1 MKIVFTLKDLVKYII
16 FIGIVYTLIIKI
28 SSQNISTMDL
38 ILIVSII
45 SIGFIVINCLSNSDS
60 FTNINDV
67 TEVAQTTQ
75 TPQSDKTT
83 QEPQVDQITQLI
95 KQDYSSILSKVYD
108 EINKSNITNSVEEVT
123 NKNNNNMEMEKNMFN
138 LQNKIKQLES
148 KSNDEINKSNITNS
162 VEEVTNKNNNNIE
175 MEKIMFNLQNK
186 IKQLESKSNIAH
198 SIKYMNLLITDL
210 LERGILDNN
219 DIENIKGKINTK
231 LLTEDEAIVGL
242 EKLKLSGKTKQKTPD
257 TNENNQPEYS
267 FGNLPKE
274 YSFGNMPPEMY
285 KPLGNSDLNKWDDQ
299 GYTML
304 NTDKW
309 QLPMARPPVC
319 INTSPCKV
327 CPDTNNTYPVPL
339 AQWNN
344 SRKVSNI
351 EISKEWANTQVDP
364 KENLV

>member
-1 MKIVFTLKDLVKYII
+1 MKIVFSLKDLVKYII

-60 FTNINDV
+60 FTNINNV
-67 TEVAQTTQ
+67 TEVAQAPQAPQ
-75 TPQSDKTT
+75 TDKTI
-83 QEPQVDQITQLI
+83 QESQVNETTQLI

-123 NKNNNNMEMEKNMFN
+123 NKNNNNM
-138 LQNKIKQLES
+138 
-148 KSNDEINKSNITNS
+148 
-162 VEEVTNKNNNNIE
+162 E

-242 EKLKLSGKTKQKTPD
+242 EKLKLSGKTKQKTSD

-267 FGNLPKE
+267 FGNLP
-274 YSFGNMPPEMY
+274 PEMY
-285 KPLGNSDLNKWDDQ
+285 KPLNNSDLNKWDEQ

-309 QLPMARPPVC
+309 QPPTVRPPVC

-339 AQWNN
+339 AQWEN

-351 EISKEWANTQVDP
+351 EISKEWANTLVDP

>member
-75 TPQSDKTT
+75 APQSEKTI
-83 QEPQVDQITQLI
+83 QEPQVNQITQLI

-123 NKNNNNMEMEKNMFN
+123 NKNNNNNM
-138 LQNKIKQLES
+138 
-148 KSNDEINKSNITNS
+148 
-162 VEEVTNKNNNNIE
+162 E

-267 FGNLPKE
+267 FGNLP
-274 YSFGNMPPEMY
+274 PEMY
-285 KPLGNSDLNKWDDQ
+285 KPLNNSDLNKWDEQ

-309 QLPMARPPVC
+309 QPPTVRPPVC

-339 AQWNN
+339 AQWEN

-351 EISKEWANTQVDP
+351 EISKEWANTLVDP

>member
-1 MKIVFTLKDLVKYII
+1 MKIVFSLKDLVKYII

-60 FTNINDV
+60 FTNINNV
-67 TEVAQTTQ
+67 TEVAQA
-75 TPQSDKTT
+75 PQSEKTIQAPQTDKTT
-83 QEPQVDQITQLI
+83 QEPQVEQITQLI

-108 EINKSNITNSVEEVT
+108 EINKSNITNSVEVN
-123 NKNNNNMEMEKNMFN
+123 NKNNSNMEMEKLMFN

-148 KSNDEINKSNITNS
+148 T
-162 VEEVTNKNNNNIE
+162 
-175 MEKIMFNLQNK
+175 
-186 IKQLESKSNIAH
+186 SNIAH

-242 EKLKLSGKTKQKTPD
+242 EKLKLSGKTKQKTSD

-267 FGNLPKE
+267 SNNLPKE
-274 YSFGNMPPEMY
+274 YSFGNIPPEMY
-285 KPLGNSDLNKWDDQ
+285 KPLNNSDLNKWDE

-309 QLPMARPPVC
+309 QPPTIRPPVC

-327 CPDTNNTYPVPL
+327 CPDTNNTYPVPV
-339 AQWNN
+339 AQWDN
-344 SRKVSNI
+344 SRRISNI

>member
-123 NKNNNNMEMEKNMFN
+123 NKNNN
-138 LQNKIKQLES
+138 
-148 KSNDEINKSNITNS
+148 
-162 VEEVTNKNNNNIE
+162 IE

-267 FGNLPKE
+267 FNNLPKE
-274 YSFGNMPPEMY
+274 YSFGNIPPEMY
-285 KPLGNSDLNKWDDQ
+285 KPLNNSDLNKWDEQ

-309 QLPMARPPVC
+309 QPPTVRPPVC

-339 AQWNN
+339 AQWEN

>member
-1 MKIVFTLKDLVKYII
+1 MKIVFSLKDLVKYII

-60 FTNINDV
+60 FTNINNV
-67 TEVAQTTQ
+67 TEVAQEPQAPQ
-75 TPQSDKTT
+75 TDKTT
-83 QEPQVDQITQLI
+83 QEPQVNQITQLI

-123 NKNNNNMEMEKNMFN
+123 NKNNNNNM
-138 LQNKIKQLES
+138 
-148 KSNDEINKSNITNS
+148 
-162 VEEVTNKNNNNIE
+162 E

-267 FGNLPKE
+267 FGNLP
-274 YSFGNMPPEMY
+274 PEMY
-285 KPLGNSDLNKWDDQ
+285 KPLNNSDLNKWDEQ

-309 QLPMARPPVC
+309 QPPTVRPPVC

-339 AQWNN
+339 AQWEN

-351 EISKEWANTQVDP
+351 EISKEWANTLVDP

>member
-123 NKNNNNMEMEKNMFN
+123 NKNNNN
-138 LQNKIKQLES
+138 
-148 KSNDEINKSNITNS
+148 
-162 VEEVTNKNNNNIE
+162 IE

-267 FGNLPKE
+267 FNNLPKE
-274 YSFGNMPPEMY
+274 YSFGNIPPEMY
-285 KPLGNSDLNKWDDQ
+285 KPLNNSDLNKWDEQ

-309 QLPMARPPVC
+309 QPPTVRPPVC

-339 AQWNN
+339 AQWEN

>member
-1 MKIVFTLKDLVKYII
+1 MKIVFSLKDLVKYII

-60 FTNINDV
+60 FTNINNV
-67 TEVAQTTQ
+67 TEVAQAPQAPQAPQ
-75 TPQSDKTT
+75 TDKTIQES
-83 QEPQVDQITQLI
+83 QEPQVNETTQLI

-123 NKNNNNMEMEKNMFN
+123 NKNNNNM
-138 LQNKIKQLES
+138 
-148 KSNDEINKSNITNS
+148 
-162 VEEVTNKNNNNIE
+162 E

-267 FGNLPKE
+267 FGNLP
-274 YSFGNMPPEMY
+274 PEMY
-285 KPLGNSDLNKWDDQ
+285 KPLNNSDLNKWDEQ

-309 QLPMARPPVC
+309 QPPTVRPPVC

-339 AQWNN
+339 AQWEN

-351 EISKEWANTQVDP
+351 EISKEWANTLVDP

>member
-45 SIGFIVINCLSNSDS
+45 SIGFILINCLSNLDS
-60 FTNINDV
+60 FTNINNV
-67 TEVAQTTQ
+67 TEAIQVSPVNQTNQPTLVNQTNQQPLVNETTQ
-75 TPQSDKTT
+75 LT
-83 QEPQVDQITQLI
+83 

-108 EINKSNITNSVEEVT
+108 EINKSNITNSVEVN
-123 NKNNNNMEMEKNMFN
+123 NKNNSNM
-138 LQNKIKQLES
+138 
-148 KSNDEINKSNITNS
+148 
-162 VEEVTNKNNNNIE
+162 E

-186 IKQLESKSNIAH
+186 IKQLESTSNITH

-242 EKLKLSGKTKQKTPD
+242 EKLKLSGKSKQKTPD

-267 FGNLPKE
+267 FNNLPKE
-274 YSFGNMPPEMY
+274 YSFGNIPPEMY
-285 KPLGNSDLNKWDDQ
+285 KPLNNSDLNKWDE

-309 QLPMARPPVC
+309 QPPTIRPPVC

-327 CPDTNNTYPVPL
+327 CPDTNNTYPVPV
-339 AQWNN
+339 AQWDN
-344 SRKVSNI
+344 SRRISNI

>member
-45 SIGFIVINCLSNSDS
+45 SIGFILINCLSNLDS
-60 FTNINDV
+60 FTNINNLN
-67 TEVAQTTQ
+67 EVAQE
-75 TPQSDKTT
+75 PQSEKTT
-83 QEPQVDQITQLI
+83 QEPLVNETTQLT

-108 EINKSNITNSVEEVT
+108 EINKSNITNSVEVN
-123 NKNNNNMEMEKNMFN
+123 NKNNSNMEMEK
-138 LQNKIKQLES
+138 L
-148 KSNDEINKSNITNS
+148 
-162 VEEVTNKNNNNIE
+162 
-175 MEKIMFNLQNK
+175 MFNLQNK

-242 EKLKLSGKTKQKTPD
+242 EKLKLSGKSKQKTPD

-267 FGNLPKE
+267 SNNLPKE
-274 YSFGNMPPEMY
+274 YSFGNIPPEMY
-285 KPLGNSDLNKWDDQ
+285 KPLNNSDLNKWDE

-309 QLPMARPPVC
+309 QPPTIRPPVC

-327 CPDTNNTYPVPL
+327 CPDTNNTYPVPV
-339 AQWNN
+339 AQWDN
-344 SRKVSNI
+344 SRRISNI

>member
-75 TPQSDKTT
+75 TTQAPQAPQAPQTDKTT
-83 QEPQVDQITQLI
+83 QEPQVNQITQLI

-123 NKNNNNMEMEKNMFN
+123 NKNNNNNNM
-138 LQNKIKQLES
+138 
-148 KSNDEINKSNITNS
+148 
-162 VEEVTNKNNNNIE
+162 E

-267 FGNLPKE
+267 FGNI
-274 YSFGNMPPEMY
+274 PPEMY
-285 KPLGNSDLNKWDDQ
+285 KPLNNSDLNKWDEQ

-309 QLPMARPPVC
+309 QPPTVRPPVC

-339 AQWNN
+339 AQWEN

-351 EISKEWANTQVDP
+351 EISKEWANTLVDP

>member
-148 KSNDEINKSNITNS
+148 KSNITNS
-162 VEEVTNKNNNNIE
+162 VEEVTNKNNNIE

-267 FGNLPKE
+267 FGNLP
-274 YSFGNMPPEMY
+274 PEMY
-285 KPLGNSDLNKWDDQ
+285 KPLNNSDLNKWDEQ

-309 QLPMARPPVC
+309 QPPTVRPPVC

-339 AQWNN
+339 AQWEN

-351 EISKEWANTQVDP
+351 EISKEWANTLVDP

>member
-1 MKIVFTLKDLVKYII
+1 MKIVFSLKDLVKYII

-60 FTNINDV
+60 FTNINNV
-67 TEVAQTTQ
+67 TEVAQAPQAPQAPQ
-75 TPQSDKTT
+75 TDKTIQES
-83 QEPQVDQITQLI
+83 QEPQVNETTQLI

-123 NKNNNNMEMEKNMFN
+123 NKNNNM
-138 LQNKIKQLES
+138 
-148 KSNDEINKSNITNS
+148 
-162 VEEVTNKNNNNIE
+162 E

-267 FGNLPKE
+267 FGNLP
-274 YSFGNMPPEMY
+274 PEMY
-285 KPLGNSDLNKWDDQ
+285 KPLNNSDLNKWDEQ

-309 QLPMARPPVC
+309 QPPTVRPPVC

-339 AQWNN
+339 AQWEN

-351 EISKEWANTQVDP
+351 EISKEWANTLVDP

>member
-45 SIGFIVINCLSNSDS
+45 SIGFILINCLSNLDS
-60 FTNINDV
+60 FTNINNV
-67 TEVAQTTQ
+67 TEAIQVSPVNQTIQPTLVNQTNQQPLVNETTQ
-75 TPQSDKTT
+75 LT
-83 QEPQVDQITQLI
+83 

-108 EINKSNITNSVEEVT
+108 EINKSNITNSVEVN
-123 NKNNNNMEMEKNMFN
+123 NKNNSNMEMEK
-138 LQNKIKQLES
+138 L
-148 KSNDEINKSNITNS
+148 
-162 VEEVTNKNNNNIE
+162 
-175 MEKIMFNLQNK
+175 MFNLQNK

-242 EKLKLSGKTKQKTPD
+242 EKLKLSGKSKQKTPD

-267 FGNLPKE
+267 FNNLPKE
-274 YSFGNMPPEMY
+274 YSFGNIPPEMY
-285 KPLGNSDLNKWDDQ
+285 KPLNNSDLNKWDE

-309 QLPMARPPVC
+309 QPPTIRPPVC

-327 CPDTNNTYPVPL
+327 CPDTNNTYPVPV
-339 AQWNN
+339 AQWDN
-344 SRKVSNI
+344 SRRISNI

>member
-123 NKNNNNMEMEKNMFN
+123 NKNNN
-138 LQNKIKQLES
+138 
-148 KSNDEINKSNITNS
+148 
-162 VEEVTNKNNNNIE
+162 IE

-267 FGNLPKE
+267 FGNLP
-274 YSFGNMPPEMY
+274 PEMY
-285 KPLGNSDLNKWDDQ
+285 KPLNNSDLNKWDEQ

-309 QLPMARPPVC
+309 QPPTVRPPVC

-339 AQWNN
+339 AQWEN

>member
-1 MKIVFTLKDLVKYII
+1 MKIVFSLKDLVKYII

-60 FTNINDV
+60 FTNINNV
-67 TEVAQTTQ
+67 TEVAQAPQSEKTIQAPQTDKTTQ
-75 TPQSDKTT
+75 APQTDKTT
-83 QEPQVDQITQLI
+83 QEPQVEQITQLI

-123 NKNNNNMEMEKNMFN
+123 NKNNNNNNM
-138 LQNKIKQLES
+138 
-148 KSNDEINKSNITNS
+148 
-162 VEEVTNKNNNNIE
+162 E

-219 DIENIKGKINTK
+219 DIENIKSKINTK

-242 EKLKLSGKTKQKTPD
+242 EKLKLSGKSKQKTPD

-267 FGNLPKE
+267 SNNLPKE
-274 YSFGNMPPEMY
+274 YSFGNIPPEMY
-285 KPLGNSDLNKWDDQ
+285 KPLNNSDLNKWDEQ

-309 QLPMARPPVC
+309 QPPTVRPPVC